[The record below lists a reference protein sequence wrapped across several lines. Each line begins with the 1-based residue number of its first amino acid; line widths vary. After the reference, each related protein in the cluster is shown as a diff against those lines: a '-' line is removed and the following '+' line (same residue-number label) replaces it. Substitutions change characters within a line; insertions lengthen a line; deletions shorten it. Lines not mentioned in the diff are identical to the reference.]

1 MRSGLA
7 RSLAVCT
14 STAALGCVWV
24 TPASAARSYQCDG
37 AVQRVL
43 QRATQPTVLQAA
55 TKISVRG
62 YRCKKAIST
71 VGAMLL
77 QVGASSPSYQSGNPR
92 YWFADDADF
101 WRKTGWTIRHTSG
114 DPRGKTGARWHVTKG
129 KVSLRFTRWM

>member
-1 MRSGLA
+1 MRSQIA
-7 RSLAVCT
+7 RSVVTL
-14 STAALGCVWV
+14 TAATALVGVSAQ
-24 TPASAARSYQCDG
+24 PASAARSYQCDG

-43 QRATQPTVLQAA
+43 QRSQQPTVLQAG

-62 YRCKKAIST
+62 MRCKSAIST

-77 QVGASSPSYQSGNPR
+77 QVGGSTPTYVSGNPR

-101 WRKTGWTIRHTSG
+101 WRKTGWTVQRTSG
-114 DPRGKTGARWHVTKG
+114 DPHGKNGARWHVTKG